1 VVVAVGETLNATPLA
16 LDPIELPPEATVYH
30 AIVLP
35 ADVADKS
42 VDVPLQI
49 TAGEAVA
56 GLGAAGMP
64 TGIVIIALSA
74 L

>member
-1 VVVAVGETLNATPLA
+1 
-16 LDPIELPPEATVYH
+16 VYH

-56 GLGAAGMP
+56 GLGAAGIP